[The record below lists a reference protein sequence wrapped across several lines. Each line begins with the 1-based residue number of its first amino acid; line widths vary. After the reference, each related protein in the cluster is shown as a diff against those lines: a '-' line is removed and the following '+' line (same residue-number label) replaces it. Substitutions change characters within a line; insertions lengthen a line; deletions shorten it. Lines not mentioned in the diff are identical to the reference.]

1 MFEYEL
7 PTSVI
12 LNDAEHAIRK
22 DGDFRMVLDCFR
34 LLQDTEL
41 EENERILACLVV
53 FYDELNGIEDVQ
65 RLGDIEEAVKQMFS
79 FFNCGQE
86 QSAGINTEVKVI
98 DWDKDALMIISAINN
113 VAGKEIRAEKYL
125 HWWTFMA
132 YYMAIGES
140 PLSTVINIRRKIIK
154 NAKLEKYE
162 QEYVRN
168 NPELF
173 KSCDGLTSDE
183 EEFMDDIIAHWDT
196 GGTETCPMESSDLTS
211 D

>member
-12 LNDAEHAIRK
+12 LNNTAHAIRR

-41 EENERILACLVV
+41 DEDERILACLVV
-53 FYDELNGIEDVQ
+53 FYDELNGIEDLQ

-79 FFNCGQE
+79 FFDCGQE
-86 QSAGINTEVKVI
+86 ETPGLKTNVKVI

-132 YYMAIGES
+132 YYMAIGECS
-140 PLSTVINIRRKIIK
+140 LSTVVNIRQKIIK
-154 NAKLEKYE
+154 GKKLEKYE
-162 QEYVRN
+162 QEYVNN

-173 KSCDGLTSDE
+173 KRSDNFTKE
-183 EEFMDDIIAHWDT
+183 EQEFLDDVLANWNT
-196 GGTETCPMESSDLTS
+196 GGS
-211 D
+211 

>member
-53 FYDELNGIEDVQ
+53 FYDELNDVEDIQ

-79 FFNCGQE
+79 FFNCGQK
-86 QSAGINTEVKVI
+86 QSAGINTEAKVI
-98 DWDKDALMIISAINN
+98 DWDKDSLMIISAINN

-140 PLSTVINIRRKIIK
+140 SLSTVVNIRRKIIK
-154 NAKLEKYE
+154 GKKLEKFE
-162 QEYVRN
+162 QDYVN
-168 NPELF
+168 ENPELF
-173 KSCDGLTSDE
+173 KRTENYTKE
-183 EEFMDDIIAHWDT
+183 EQDYLNDILANWDT
-196 GGTETCPMESSDLTS
+196 GGQ
-211 D
+211 